1 MAVEWEPRGEPW
13 EVHAPGGDCGHE
25 GFPSRTAP
33 RWHRASPATFSTTR
47 LLGYSLLRLGKKKPS
62 WQEGTGIQ
70 RADPSQIARVRG
82 NSRLGDEGM
91 VGLRQRAAD
100 T

>member
-1 MAVEWEPRGEPW
+1 MGTRAFLLTQL
-13 EVHAPGGDCGHE
+13 PGGIRL
-25 GFPSRTAP
+25 SQQS
-33 RWHRASPATFSTTR
+33 SPQ
-47 LLGYSLLRLGKKKPS
+47 LGLGCFLLRLGKKKPL

-70 RADPSQIARVRG
+70 RADPSQIPRVRG
-82 NSRLGDEGM
+82 NSHLGDKRM